1 LTQTDRLGSIT
12 NLSKQFVLTSRINKM
27 KVVYST
33 AVRALVCAGLLLG
46 SVALTQAQ
54 EPAGQQAPPAADNSK
69 MNQRDRSKDEPT
81 ADQQKNNRTDQY
93 ITQQIRQSIMA
104 DKSLSTYA
112 HNVKIITQN
121 GQVTLKGPV
130 RSEDEKQAIASK
142 ATAVAGENK
151 VTDDMS
157 IKPKQ

>member
-1 LTQTDRLGSIT
+1 
-12 NLSKQFVLTSRINKM
+12 M
-27 KVVYST
+27 KVIYST
-33 AVRALVCAGLLLG
+33 AVRALLCAGLLLG

-54 EPAGQQAPPAADNSK
+54 EPTGQQAPPAADNSK
-69 MNQRDRSKDEPT
+69 MNQRDQSKDEPT
-81 ADQQKNNRTDQY
+81 ADQQKDNRTDRD

>member
-1 LTQTDRLGSIT
+1 
-12 NLSKQFVLTSRINKM
+12 M
-27 KVVYST
+27 KALYST
-33 AVRALVCAGLLLG
+33 AFRTFLCTGLLLG
-46 SVALTQAQ
+46 SMTLAKAYET
-54 EPAGQQAPPAADNSK
+54 AGQQATPAADNSK
-69 MNQRDRSKDEPT
+69 MNQQDQSANEPT
-81 ADQQKNNRTDQY
+81 ADQQKNNRTDQD
-93 ITQQIRQSIMA
+93 ITRQIRQFIMA

-130 RSEDEKQAIASK
+130 RSEDEKQSVASK

-151 VTDDMS
+151 VTDDLS